1 MYVHRVQNLMD
12 MTPVLLQMDRHLR
25 MAVVV
30 VEEALLNLLV
40 HHSIRTTLPT
50 RIYRGEVV
58 VVTGAEEALEAILVM
73 AAEMV
78 AMSMM
83 TVKAI
88 TDLLPVALVTQ
99 AEVREEMDHSN
110 ATRHAHGPAAIES
123 AS

>member
-12 MTPVLLQMDRHLR
+12 MTPVLLQMGRHLR
-25 MAVVV
+25 AVAV
-30 VEEALLNLLV
+30 VEEVRLSLPV

-58 VVTGAEEALEAILVM
+58 VVAGAEEALEAILVM

-83 TVKAI
+83 TV
-88 TDLLPVALVTQ
+88 
-99 AEVREEMDHSN
+99 
-110 ATRHAHGPAAIES
+110 
-123 AS
+123 

>member
-1 MYVHRVQNLMD
+1 MYVHRVRNLMD
-12 MTPVLLQMDRHLR
+12 MTPVLLQMDHHLPT
-25 MAVVV
+25 VVV
-30 VEEALLNLLV
+30 AEEALLNLLV

-58 VVTGAEEALEAILVM
+58 VAVAGVEEAPAVILMV

-78 AMSMM
+78 AMFTM
-83 TVKAI
+83 TVLAI

-99 AEVREEMDHSN
+99 AEVRGEMDRSN
-110 ATRHAHGPAAIES
+110 VTRHAHGPAAIEN

>member
-1 MYVHRVQNLMD
+1 MCVHRVRNLMD
-12 MTPVLLQMDRHLR
+12 MTPVLLQMDRHLQ
-25 MAVVV
+25 MVVV
-30 VEEALLNLLV
+30 VEEALLNLLF

-58 VVTGAEEALEAILVM
+58 VAVAGVEEAPAAILMV

-78 AMSMM
+78 AMSTM
-83 TVKAI
+83 TVLAI

-110 ATRHAHGPAAIES
+110 VTRHAHGLAAIEN